1 MKSQRF
7 VAVFILGFLLLNYP
21 LLSLFNRRVLV
32 GGFPLLYLYL
42 FLVWAVLIGLI
53 AIVVRTSDR

>member
-42 FLVWAVLIGLI
+42 FLVWAILIGLI